1 MCTSVSVIYCSIKT
15 TRTPELSGFKPR
27 LSLSHTSVRG
37 PGRPPGS
44 LSSGPHILQAHSPH
58 SSARER
64 QTRRHRSTLCLH
76 PTGRSKSHG
85 PGLALQGGVVF
96 HLEKSG
102 VGKLRCQQGR
112 ETSVANFCPLP
123 HLSLIKPFGFTNV
136 VSPGFEIHPV
146 AVSKL
151 RSSVPIQALLQR
163 KI

>member
-102 VGKLRCQQGR
+102 VGKLRCQQACIWDGR
-112 ETSVANFCPLP
+112 
-123 HLSLIKPFGFTNV
+123 HLWLIF
-136 VSPGFEIHPV
+136 
-146 AVSKL
+146 
-151 RSSVPIQALLQR
+151 ALSHTFP
-163 KI
+163 